1 MSSGHSWADVKKYTL
16 SEIGVFMR
24 SIYIKRDSERIEK
37 FSLDWMSSNVS
48 HEGMEKVLDSMKKES
63 SSQADKP
70 KTKEEIGNEWK
81 RLASFNQR

>member
-24 SIYIKRDSERIEK
+24 SIYTKRESERIEK

-48 HEGMEKVLDSMKKES
+48 QEGMEKILKSMKKS
-63 SSQADKP
+63 SPLKEEP
-70 KTKEEIGNEWK
+70 KTKEEVGNEWK
-81 RLASFNQR
+81 RLMAFQQG